1 KNYSRK
7 KNDVA
12 SAEKASANSELRLR
26 KAKAN
31 SLRAVSEG
39 KSARSKLNE
48 ANENYRKIFDSMMS
62 MRAKTSSAVL
72 EHERSKLIEGTPC
85 PLCGATHHPM
95 IKHSVSGAE
104 TPSPE
109 RLFRETERLEAEL
122 QRAKSAVDAAEKYF
136 NDVAVTNW
144 NKASS
149 IESAAEETF
158 RNCKENLSSLRK
170 ELEVLE
176 ANVIEAVR
184 PLRIS
189 DVSDSERVLKISRGW
204 AETVSSLEKRIK
216 ELESRKSIIEAGLAA
231 LKANSESLRSE
242 LEALT
247 SELSN
252 LESSFSEKLRQMKFP
267 DEETFRA
274 SRKSPDEIEI
284 IKRKKSELDSMTDR
298 LQGALS
304 NLQKQLEEKNSMNLT
319 EKSHEEIESL
329 YRDEESILRRLHEN
343 IGILSQKL
351 KELHQS
357 SEKIKELEK
366 EYSLMK
372 DSAENW
378 TMLDKLI
385 GSLNGDKFRVY
396 AQKVTLALVVDNANK
411 YLKRMN
417 GRYTLILTPDSNDL
431 ELSVR
436 DSEQAGEVRPTANL
450 SGGEKFIV
458 SLALALG
465 LSQISGSKAQVD
477 SLFIDEG
484 FGSLDDEALNSALEA
499 LGEIKRDGRMIGII
513 SHVSGISERIPVQIH
528 VIRKSEGKSI
538 IEGPGCSGSN

>member
-1 KNYSRK
+1 
-7 KNDVA
+7 
-12 SAEKASANSELRLR
+12 
-26 KAKAN
+26 
-31 SLRAVSEG
+31 
-39 KSARSKLNE
+39 
-48 ANENYRKIFDSMMS
+48 M
-62 MRAKTSSAVL
+62 
-72 EHERSKLIEGTPC
+72 
-85 PLCGATHHPM
+85 
-95 IKHSVSGAE
+95 
-104 TPSPE
+104 
-109 RLFRETERLEAEL
+109 
-122 QRAKSAVDAAEKYF
+122 
-136 NDVAVTNW
+136 
-144 NKASS
+144 
-149 IESAAEETF
+149 
-158 RNCKENLSSLRK
+158 
-170 ELEVLE
+170 
-176 ANVIEAVR
+176 
-184 PLRIS
+184 
-189 DVSDSERVLKISRGW
+189 
-204 AETVSSLEKRIK
+204 
-216 ELESRKSIIEAGLAA
+216 
-231 LKANSESLRSE
+231 
-242 LEALT
+242 
-247 SELSN
+247 
-252 LESSFSEKLRQMKFP
+252 
-267 DEETFRA
+267 
-274 SRKSPDEIEI
+274 
-284 IKRKKSELDSMTDR
+284 
-298 LQGALS
+298 
-304 NLQKQLEEKNSMNLT
+304 
-319 EKSHEEIESL
+319 
-329 YRDEESILRRLHEN
+329 
-343 IGILSQKL
+343 
-351 KELHQS
+351 
-357 SEKIKELEK
+357 
-366 EYSLMK
+366 MK